1 MKYRLLLHR
10 VWATHPQC
18 WHIKDI
24 LSTRGGI
31 RPTPPLANLV
41 LHLRSKPLWSSSL
54 EHCFYF
60 AFSKS
65 LRQEGQRES
74 HKDHFASLSLFLP
87 AHTVGCIC
95 NQRLTLLAILSPNAV
110 IKCKNKAIHF
120 SSPPPSHS
128 DVSLK
133 TILWS
138 ASKQSSRMTFSDFIL
153 ETRYEWHRDKN
164 NNFR

>member
-60 AFSKS
+60 SFIKS
-65 LRQEGQRES
+65 LRQEGQREN
-74 HKDHFASLSLFLP
+74 HKGHLASLSLSLPVASLSLP
-87 AHTVGCIC
+87 AQTVGCIY
-95 NQRLTLLAILSPNAV
+95 NRSLTLLAILSANAV
-110 IKCKNKAIHF
+110 IKGKVKQNHTF
-120 SSPPPSHS
+120 LFPSSLTHWCP
-128 DVSLK
+128 LK

-138 ASKQSSRMTFSDFIL
+138 AFNLSSRMTLSDFIL
-153 ETRYEWHRDKN
+153 EIRYE
-164 NNFR
+164 

>member
-1 MKYRLLLHR
+1 MKYRLLLHH

-60 AFSKS
+60 SFIKS
-65 LRQEGQRES
+65 LRQEGQWES
-74 HKDHFASLSLFLP
+74 HKGHFASLSLFLP

-110 IKCKNKAIHF
+110 IKGNVKQNHTF
-120 SSPPPSHS
+120 LFPS
-128 DVSLK
+128 SLK
-133 TILWS
+133 FWCLS
-138 ASKQSSRMTFSDFIL
+138 EHNFVKCVQPVFKSDL
-153 ETRYEWHRDKN
+153 
-164 NNFR
+164 FRFHFRNQMWVT

>member
-1 MKYRLLLHR
+1 MIICFLYHCSYGVSPGLLWQTETCQGKNDKRTQNTHSPSGKHSDTTLSTIEEKKMKYRLLLHR

-31 RPTPPLANLV
+31 RPTPPLVNLV

-60 AFSKS
+60 SFIKS

-74 HKDHFASLSLFLP
+74 HKGHLASLSLFAGTHCGL
-87 AHTVGCIC
+87 H
-95 NQRLTLLAILSPNAV
+95 L
-110 IKCKNKAIHF
+110 
-120 SSPPPSHS
+120 
-128 DVSLK
+128 
-133 TILWS
+133 
-138 ASKQSSRMTFSDFIL
+138 
-153 ETRYEWHRDKN
+153 
-164 NNFR
+164 